1 MKLGPQLCP
10 DKDTVSVIMEKGRNT
25 IFCGAFVVLSFFHK
39 LV

>member
-10 DKDTVSVIMEKGRNT
+10 DTVSVIMEKGRNT

>member
-25 IFCGAFVVLSFFHK
+25 IFCGALTSNFLSFIN
-39 LV
+39 